1 MGIYNPK
8 EKRGTINRPLL
19 NHVIKYRKYVEQNI
33 IDLLDEKN
41 LASKFKFLIELGI
54 NHEQQHQELIL
65 MDILNNFFNN
75 PLKPAY
81 LKSKKKKKKSQS
93 SIVEK

>member
-8 EKRGTINRPLL
+8 KRGTINRPLL
-19 NHVIKYRKYVEQNI
+19 NHVIKYRKYRDQNI
-33 IDLLDEKN
+33 IDLLDKKT

-65 MDILNNFFNN
+65 MDIPNNFFNN
-75 PLKPAY
+75 PLKPKY
-81 LKSKKKKKKSQS
+81 LKPKNKKKSQS